1 MKYVAILLLMLGSP
15 LMSGCT
21 TGVISYESAVLAEE
35 VFVTNEVVKTSG
47 PTKEI
52 MGKDCIS
59 NMWDFGAGGPTASG
73 ALQNL
78 KTNVAQNGF
87 NAVHSVEVSQSKTF
101 DAFMSNCVAMAV
113 AKGIA
118 FNQ

>member
-1 MKYVAILLLMLGSP
+1 MIYRTVLLLALTLP
-15 LMSGCT
+15 IINGCT

-52 MGKDCIS
+52 TGKDCIS
-59 NMWDFGAGGPTASG
+59 AVLDLGAGGPTASG

-87 NAVHSVEVSQSKTF
+87 NAVHSVEVYQSKTF